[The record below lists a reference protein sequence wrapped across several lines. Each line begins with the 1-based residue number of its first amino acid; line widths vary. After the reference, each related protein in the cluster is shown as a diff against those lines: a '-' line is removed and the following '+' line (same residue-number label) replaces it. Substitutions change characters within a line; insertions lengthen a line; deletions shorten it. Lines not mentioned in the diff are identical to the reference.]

1 MYLSTNTVLDYI
13 KGLLLILL
21 VVIMVLWLTKKC
33 LCFLEMYTAVFKG
46 EMS

>member
-21 VVIMVLWLTKKC
+21 VVIMVLWLTKKYLFFRDVYC
-33 LCFLEMYTAVFKG
+33 
-46 EMS
+46 SI